1 MKGRVFSAI
10 GTALICVSV
19 MSLAGLTISAAYGQ
33 EAPDVRGQLGRCR
46 SIQDESARLRCYED
60 AAAPPASAPAPP
72 ARESWRLVRTPN
84 PAGGQDAVSVMQTA
98 DMSQSDVDFAGL
110 MVRCGDASAAI
121 EVLLVVVQP
130 FHPRA
135 HPRVRVS
142 AGAITTQFTASIVPP
157 GALVLLPPEASALA
171 MSVWQGAPELS
182 IEVGVDQGPL
192 RGVVPLTG
200 MRGALHELR
209 SNCPTQ

>member
-1 MKGRVFSAI
+1 MKGPVFSAI

-33 EAPDVRGQLGRCR
+33 EAPDVRAQLGRCR
-46 SIQDESARLRCYED
+46 AIQDESARLRCYED
-60 AAAPPASAPAPP
+60 ATAPPASALTPP
-72 ARESWRLVRTPN
+72 GHGSWRLVRTPN
-84 PAGGQDAVSVMQTA
+84 PAGGTDAISIMQTA
-98 DMSQSDVDFAGL
+98 DLSRSDLDFAGL
-110 MVRCGDASAAI
+110 MVRCGDATAAI
-121 EVLLVVVQP
+121 QVLLVVVQP
-130 FHPRA
+130 FHPRV

-142 AGAITTQFTASIVPP
+142 AGAIITQFTASIVPP

-171 MSVWQGAPELS
+171 MGPWQGAPELS
-182 IEVGVDQGPL
+182 IEVGGDQGPL

-200 MRGALHELR
+200 MSGALHELR